1 MNSGNGNVAEYTV
14 QRKAQGKY
22 MGYKIACILMYA
34 AIVFAYLAVVTTLGT
49 SSIVISIAVVPFVPL
64 LILVLR
70 HLVWNRY
77 VNVEYRY
84 EIASANITFFEVY
97 GKQKQKQ
104 LYVRRISE
112 FELIAPVT
120 AEFKDKY
127 EGADT
132 VHEFRGNAAS
142 PDAYFMMATE
152 QDGKKTVVFFE
163 AAEKTLK
170 AIRYYNSKA
179 LNDSVKTSH

>member
-14 QRKAQGKY
+14 QRKAEGKY
-22 MGYKIACILMYA
+22 MGYKIACLLMYA
-34 AIVFAYLAVVTTLGT
+34 LIVFAYLAVVTTLGS
-49 SSIVISIAVVPFVPL
+49 SSIVISIAVLPFVPL
-64 LILVLR
+64 LFMILR

-84 EIASANITFFEVY
+84 KIESANITFFEVY

-104 LYVRRISE
+104 IYERRISD

-120 AEFKDKY
+120 AEYKEQY

-132 VHEFRGNAAS
+132 VHEFRGTAKS
-142 PDAYFMMATE
+142 PDAYFMMAKE

-163 AAEKTLK
+163 GAEKTLK

-179 LNDSVKTSH
+179 LKESVKTTH